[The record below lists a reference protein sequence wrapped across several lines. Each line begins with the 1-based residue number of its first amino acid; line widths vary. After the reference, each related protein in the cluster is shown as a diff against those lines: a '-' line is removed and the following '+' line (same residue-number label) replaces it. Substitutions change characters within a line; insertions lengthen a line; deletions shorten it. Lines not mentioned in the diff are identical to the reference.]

1 MDGVK
6 NQFENHNEYM
16 HLDSDDFFVGGDP
29 VQAHDHCP
37 EDHGGQVGRR
47 SQGEEDGVEGEGG
60 GEEEKEDGE
69 DDCAW
74 GEQKISL
81 GSGENNEQGT
91 FRGEYL
97 SCQDELKV
105 KARF

>member
-1 MDGVK
+1 
-6 NQFENHNEYM
+6 M

-37 EDHGGQVGRR
+37 EDHGGHVGNR
-47 SQGEEDGVEGEGG
+47 SQGEEDGVEGERG
-60 GEEEKEDGE
+60 GEEEEQDGE

-81 GSGENNEQGT
+81 ESGVNNKQGM

-105 KARF
+105 EASF

>member
-1 MDGVK
+1 
-6 NQFENHNEYM
+6 M

-37 EDHGGQVGRR
+37 EDHGGHVGRR

-60 GEEEKEDGE
+60 GEEEEQDGE

-81 GSGENNEQGT
+81 GSGECKKQGT

>member
-1 MDGVK
+1 
-6 NQFENHNEYM
+6 M
-16 HLDSDDFFVGGDP
+16 HLDSDDFVGGDP

-37 EDHGGQVGRR
+37 EDHGGHVGSR

-60 GEEEKEDGE
+60 GEEEEQDGE

-74 GEQKISL
+74 GEQEISL
-81 GSGENNEQGT
+81 ECGEDNKQGT

-105 KARF
+105 KDRF

>member
-1 MDGVK
+1 
-6 NQFENHNEYM
+6 M

-47 SQGEEDGVEGEGG
+47 SQGEKDGVEGEWG
-60 GEEEKEDGE
+60 GEEEEQDGE
-69 DDCAW
+69 DDRAW

-81 GSGENNEQGT
+81 GSGENKKQGT

-97 SCQDELKV
+97 SCQHELKV